1 MEVGREI
8 RAVETFARV
17 PGPQFM
23 TRALARVETEPT
35 EVLHASDMADG
46 EFFLCANRS
55 GRVSGITADIWTFS
69 VSGYR
74 LLPRWL
80 AARKGQPVDHALIV
94 ATRDVAGRIAE
105 LIDLFGRADR
115 VLQQALAATLTR
127 DMLGVGANR
136 VATTND

>member
-1 MEVGREI
+1 
-8 RAVETFARV
+8 
-17 PGPQFM
+17 M

-35 EVLHASDMADG
+35 ETLHASDMVDG

-94 ATRDVAGRIAE
+94 AMRDVAGRIAE